1 MTGLKHTI
9 LVVDDEVAIRRLIRL
24 ALERAGYSV
33 SQASTAQEALNAA
46 DIGRPDVILLDLGLP
61 DRDGL
66 EIIPLLK
73 RSGAAVVI
81 VSAREATEPKVLALD
96 LGADDYVTKPFDTE
110 EVLARIRVV
119 LRNRL
124 TATAETPVVTLGD
137 LEIDLAL
144 RQIRRGGEEIHLTPR
159 EYAFIAELAKHPG
172 RVLTHSHLLRAI
184 WGVGHDEDV
193 EYLRVAARAV
203 RRKIELDPSSPVLIR
218 NEPGIGYRL
227 MAP

>member
-1 MTGLKHTI
+1 MTGLKYTI
-9 LVVDDEVAIRRLIRL
+9 LVVDDELAIRRLIRL

-33 SQASTAQEALNAA
+33 TQAATAQEALNAA
-46 DIGRPDVILLDLGLP
+46 DIGRPDVVLLDLGLP

-81 VSAREATEPKVLALD
+81 VSAREATEAKVVALD